1 MLARF
6 TLAARRRGTFGTR
19 LQRVLG
25 AFWRTLGAS
34 RDSRE
39 ATGQIVQLG
48 SCRPVRFGP
57 LTGRQAYS
65 WYVFQQRLNWER
77 GGVRAAWSVHDTA
90 PVRRCSPW
98 EN

>member
-25 AFWRTLGAS
+25 AFWRSLAAS
-34 RDSRE
+34 SRSHE
-39 ATGQIVQLG
+39 VAGQIEQLG

-90 PVRRCSPW
+90 PVRRGSPW